1 MTGPLLETKF
11 HAPLRRRGV
20 VERPRLTER
29 LDLVRESRL
38 ILVSAPAGFGKSTLV
53 TEWMATSAD
62 VPTVAWLSLD
72 QRDNSPALFWT
83 YVLTALQTAAPGVG
97 GSALA
102 LLQAAEPIDAV
113 LATLVNDLHAASDDV
128 VLVLD
133 DYHVIDAT
141 EIQDG
146 MAFLL
151 EHLPPRVHVI
161 LTSRADPALPLARL
175 RSRGEL
181 VELRAADL
189 RFTPDEA
196 ATYLT
201 DVMSLQLTESDVA
214 RLEERTEGWI
224 AALQLAALSMQGRD
238 DAAGFIAAF
247 AGDDRYIVDYL
258 VGEVL
263 ERQPEHVRDFLLRTS
278 ILSRLNGSL
287 CDAVTGHAGGT
298 SMLEALDRAN
308 LFLVPLD
315 DRRYWYRYH
324 HLFADLL
331 RARLLDEQP
340 ATIGELHRRACGW
353 HEQHDDRPEAIRHA
367 LAGEDFERAADLVEI
382 AGSELRQLRR
392 EVTLRNWFEALP
404 AEVFENR
411 PVLAIGFVGALMATG
426 ELSGVERLLRIG
438 ERWVDAAGTSER
450 PPGMVVLDEAALR
463 SLPSSISLYR
473 AGQARLLGDLPG
485 TMRHAQRVLDLAGED
500 DLLERGGA
508 ACLLGLAHWSE
519 GSLDE
524 AHHWYAA
531 GMASLARAGHDADVI
546 AGAVTLA
553 DIRIAQGR
561 LAEAMAYYERG
572 LGRATQPGRPTLRG
586 APDMH
591 VGIAELHRERNDL
604 AGARR
609 HLAAARDIGE
619 AAGFGQHP
627 YRWRVATARLRQAEG
642 DLDGAVELLDE
653 AERVYNTDFSPEV
666 QPVPAVRARVHLAQG
681 RRDEALRWARD
692 RSLAADDAL
701 SYVREYEHVTLAR
714 ILLAG
719 AVAER
724 AEDTDAVRLLERLLS
739 AAEDGGRIGSTV
751 EILVLLAL
759 AHHDGGRRPAAHAS
773 LERALTLAEPEGYA
787 RVFLDEGA
795 PMLGLLRDIS
805 PRSAAGSYARRLVA
819 VSGPAA
825 VGAPAGPG
833 LVDPLSE
840 RELDVLRLLRSELD
854 GPEIA
859 RELMVSLN
867 TMRTHTKSIYTKLGV
882 GSRRAAVRRADE
894 LDL

>member
-1 MTGPLLETKF
+1 LTGPLLETKF
-11 HAPLRRRGV
+11 HAPMRRRGV
-20 VERPRLTER
+20 VARPRLTER
-29 LDLVRESRL
+29 LDLVRESKL
-38 ILVSAPAGFGKSTLV
+38 ILVAAPAGFGKSTLV

-62 VPTVAWLSLD
+62 VPTVAWVSLD
-72 QRDNSPALFWT
+72 QRDNSPAVFWT
-83 YVLTALQTAAPGVG
+83 YVLTALQAAAPGVG
-97 GSALA
+97 ESALA
-102 LLQAAEPIDAV
+102 LSRAGEPADAV
-113 LATLVNDLHAASDDV
+113 LATLVNDLHAASNDV

-141 EIQDG
+141 EIHDG

-151 EHLPPRVHVI
+151 DHLPHPVHVVI
-161 LTSRADPALPLARL
+161 TSRADPPLPLARL
-175 RSRGEL
+175 RARGEL

-201 DVMSLQLTESDVA
+201 EVMSLELTESDVA

-238 DAAGFIAAF
+238 DASGFIAAF

-263 ERQPEHVRDFLLRTS
+263 ERQPEPVRAFLLQTS
-278 ILSRLNGSL
+278 ILSRLNGAL

-324 HLFADLL
+324 HLFADVL

-340 ATIGELHRRACGW
+340 ATIGELHRRASGW
-353 HEQHDDRPEAIRHA
+353 HERHDDRPEAIRHA

-392 EVTLRNWFEALP
+392 EATLRSWFEALP

-426 ELSGVERLLRIG
+426 ELSGVERLLQIG
-438 ERWVDAAGTSER
+438 ERWMDAAGASGR
-450 PPGMVVLDEAALR
+450 PPGMVVLDEAGLR
-463 SLPSSISLYR
+463 SLPSSISLHR

-519 GSLDE
+519 GNLDE
-524 AHHWYAA
+524 AHRRYAA
-531 GMASLARAGHDADVI
+531 GMATLARAGHDADVI

-561 LAEAMAYYERG
+561 LGEAMRHYERG
-572 LGRATQPGRPTLRG
+572 LDGATRPGRPALRG

-591 VGIAELHRERNDL
+591 VGIAELLRERNDL

-609 HLAAARDIGE
+609 HLATARDIGE
-619 AAGFGQHP
+619 EAGFGQHP

-653 AERVYNTDFSPEV
+653 AEKVYDTDYSPEV

-681 RRDEALRWARD
+681 RQDEALRWARD
-692 RSLAADDAL
+692 RAADDAL
-701 SYVREYEHVTLAR
+701 SYVREYEHITLAR

-719 AVAER
+719 SVAER
-724 AEDTDAVRLLERLLS
+724 SADTDAVRLLERLLN
-739 AAEDGGRIGSTV
+739 AAEEGGRVGSAV

-759 AHHDGGRRPAAHAS
+759 AHRDGGRPSAAHTA
-773 LERALTLAEPEGYA
+773 LERALNLAEPEGYA

-795 PMLGLLRDIS
+795 PMLGLLRDF
-805 PRSAAGSYARRLVA
+805 PARDAAASYAGRLVA
-819 VSGPAA
+819 AGGPATA
-825 VGAPAGPG
+825 RAPAGPG

-859 RELMVSLN
+859 RELTVSLN
-867 TMRTHTKSIYTKLGV
+867 TMRTHTKNIYAKLGV